1 MKKTNCY
8 LCGSDDAQILFTFMG
23 YDKYLAT
30 VFETLPNEDMNWMIC
45 NNCAFVY
52 RSPVLEQHE
61 YEKLYENYD
70 TDIFSG
76 ITPNEYFD
84 KIISLPNGVSENRE
98 KAEWLKDI
106 LKRRNSNEALSV
118 LDVGCGGGTLLY
130 ILREE
135 LSIQD
140 ACGVELNKVYAD
152 LAQRRVEADIRNESY
167 KSGIFKHQ
175 FDLLI
180 NTKVLEHIPDPL
192 PFIVEMSKD
201 LVSEGLLFIEVP
213 HIYDMYNFPLND
225 ERFTIP
231 HIYFFSENTLSA
243 LLEKAG
249 FSVIASRVF
258 DASRKRSYLQIVAK
272 KIKES
277 KAEWIRSSPLDDVE
291 FIINKINNKL

>member
-8 LCGSDDAQILFTFMG
+8 LCGSGDSQILFTFMG

-30 VFETLPNEDMNWMIC
+30 VFETLPDEDMNWMIC

-76 ITPNEYFD
+76 ITPDEYFD
-84 KIISLPNGVSENRE
+84 KIISLPIGVSENRE

-106 LKRRNSNEALSV
+106 LNRRNSNEALSV

-167 KSGIFKHQ
+167 KSRIFKHQ
-175 FDLLI
+175 FDLVI
-180 NTKVLEHIPDPL
+180 NTKVLEHILDPL
-192 PFIVEMSKD
+192 PFIREMSKD
-201 LVSEGLLFIEVP
+201 LVSGGLLFIEVP
-213 HIYDMYNFPLND
+213 HIHDMYNFPLND

-231 HIYFFSENTLSA
+231 HIYFFSESTLSA

-277 KAEWIRSSPLDDVE
+277 KAKRIPSGPLDNVE
-291 FIINKINNKL
+291 FIVNRINKKS

>member
-8 LCGSDDAQILFTFMG
+8 LCGSGDAEILFTFMG

-76 ITPNEYFD
+76 ITPDEYFD
-84 KIISLPNGVSENRE
+84 KIISLPADKSENRQ
-98 KAEWLKDI
+98 KASWLKDV
-106 LKRRNSNEALSV
+106 LDKKNADKALRV
-118 LDVGCGGGTLLY
+118 LDVGCGGGTLLH
-130 ILREE
+130 ILQETLLIE
-135 LSIQD
+135 KM
-140 ACGVELNKVYAD
+140 CGVELNQVYAD
-152 LAQRRVEADIRNESY
+152 LAQRRVEADIRNQSYESA
-167 KSGIFKHQ
+167 IFGHQ
-175 FDLLI
+175 FDILI

-192 PFIVEMSKD
+192 PFLREMFKD
-201 LVSEGLLFIEVP
+201 LKNGGLLFIEVP
-213 HIYDMYNFPLND
+213 HLCDMYNFPLSD

-231 HIYFFSENTLSA
+231 HIYFFSKGTLGA

-249 FSVIASRVF
+249 FSVITSRIF
-258 DASRKRSYLQIVAK
+258 DASRKRSYLQIIAK
-272 KIKES
+272 KIEDS
-277 KAEWIRSSPLDDVE
+277 KAEHILPRQLDDVE
-291 FIINKINNKL
+291 FITNKIRNRL